1 MRRMLS
7 SAAHVDS
14 PRRTADEWVSFWQAP
29 QHLVGRW
36 SHSRHRQ
43 RAGLAACRIGIA
55 QVSHRAWQQGVIVA
69 ADQVFVGGSIFEGL
83 GTGPRAAAVAVTG
96 GRIARVGTDDDV
108 RDLVGSTTE
117 VVDIGSGLLVP
128 GFIDAHVHPVY
139 AGNAMLRCELH
150 GLETAAECVAKVA
163 EYAAAQ
169 PEVEWIVGGGWSMAG
184 FPGGTPTRQLL
195 DAVVPDRPVFLPNR
209 DGHGGWANT
218 RALELAGLDATTPDP
233 PDGRI
238 EREADGTPSG
248 CLHEGAMA
256 LVSSLIP
263 PPTAEDY
270 DRALEIAQDYL
281 LSLGITGWQDA
292 ILGEVNGRP
301 DPLDAYLRAASDGR
315 LKARVVGALWWDR
328 MKGAEQIDGM
338 VDRRAR
344 SNVGRFSATSIKI
357 MQDGVAENFTAAM
370 LSPYLDACGEHT
382 SNSGISFVD
391 PKALN
396 ADVIALDAL
405 GFQVHFHAIGDRAVR
420 EALDAIEA
428 ALVANGDSDLR
439 HHIAHIQII
448 HPDDVPRFAA
458 LDVTANMQPLWACH
472 EPQMDELTIPF
483 LGEPRW
489 RTQYPF
495 GALARAG
502 ARLCGG
508 SDWSVSSPDVL
519 WGSHVAVNRVAPP
532 EEGDSSAEPFL
543 PSERLDLATA
553 LTAYTHGSAYINH
566 LDDVSGSIE
575 PGKFADFALLDRN
588 PFDGPTEQIHAAR
601 VSATWVEGERVFSA
615 G

>member
-1 MRRMLS
+1 M
-7 SAAHVDS
+7 AA
-14 PRRTADEWVSFWQAP
+14 E
-29 QHLVGRW
+29 L
-36 SHSRHRQ
+36 
-43 RAGLAACRIGIA
+43 
-55 QVSHRAWQQGVIVA
+55 
-69 ADQVFVGGSIFEGL
+69 VFVGGSIFEGL
-83 GTGPRAAAVAVTG
+83 GKVPRAASVAVAA
-96 GRIARVGTDDDV
+96 GRIERVGTADEV
-108 RDLVGSTTE
+108 ADLIDRTTE
-117 VVDIGSGLLVP
+117 VVDIGGGLLTP

-139 AGNAMLRCELH
+139 AGNAMMRCELH
-150 GLETAAECVAKVA
+150 GLVSAEDCIAKVA
-163 EYAAAQ
+163 EYAATN
-169 PEVEWIVGGGWSMAG
+169 PDVEWIGGGGWSMEG

-195 DAVVPDRPVFLPNR
+195 DSVVADRPVFLPNR

-218 RALELAGLDATTPDP
+218 RALELAGVDANTPDP
-233 PDGRI
+233 ADGRI

-263 PPTAEDY
+263 SPTDEDY
-270 DRALEIAQDYL
+270 DRALDLAQNYL

-301 DPLDAYLRAASDGR
+301 DPLDAYLRAATDGR

-328 MKGAEQIDGM
+328 SRGQEQIDGM
-338 VDRRAR
+338 VERRERGEAR
-344 SNVGRFSATSIKI
+344 RFRATSVKI
-357 MQDGVAENFTAAM
+357 MQDGVAENFTAAL
-370 LSPYLDACGEHT
+370 LSPYLDACGDHST
-382 SNSGISFVD
+382 NSGISFVD
-391 PKALN
+391 PTALKS
-396 ADVIALDAL
+396 DVTALDAL

-428 ALVANGDSDLR
+428 AGRSNGDSDLR
-439 HHIAHIQII
+439 HHIAHIQIV

-458 LDVTANMQPLWACH
+458 LGVTANMQPLWACH

-508 SDWSVSSPDVL
+508 SDWSVSSPDVM

-532 EEGDSSAEPFL
+532 EEREAIADPFL
-543 PSERLDLATA
+543 LSERIDLATA
-553 LTAYTHGSAYINH
+553 LTAYTRGSAYVNH
-566 LDDVSGSIE
+566 LDAVSGTIE
-575 PGKFADFALLDRN
+575 VGKFADLALLDRN
-588 PFDGPTEQIHAAR
+588 PFEGEPEQIYSAR

>member
-1 MRRMLS
+1 M
-7 SAAHVDS
+7 
-14 PRRTADEWVSFWQAP
+14 AP
-29 QHLVGRW
+29 DL
-36 SHSRHRQ
+36 
-43 RAGLAACRIGIA
+43 
-55 QVSHRAWQQGVIVA
+55 
-69 ADQVFVGGSIFEGL
+69 VFVGGSVFEGL
-83 GTGPRAAAVAVTG
+83 GAGSRAAAVAVTG
-96 GRIARVGTDDDV
+96 GRIERVGSEADV
-108 RDLVGSTTE
+108 RELVGPSTE
-117 VVDIGSGLLVP
+117 VVDMGGGLLVP

-139 AGNAMLRCELH
+139 AGNAMMRCELH
-150 GLETAAECVAKVA
+150 GLVSAAECVAKVA
-163 EYAAAQ
+163 EYATAN
-169 PEVEWIVGGGWSMAG
+169 PDVEWISGGGWSMAG

-218 RALELAGLDATTPDP
+218 RALELAGLDANTPDP
-233 PDGRI
+233 ADGRI
-238 EREADGTPSG
+238 EREPDGTPSG
-248 CLHEGAMA
+248 CLHEGAMG

-263 PPTAEDY
+263 SPSDEDY
-270 DRALEIAQDYL
+270 DRALDIAQNYL
-281 LSLGITGWQDA
+281 FSLGITGWQDA

-301 DPLDAYLRAASDGR
+301 DPLDAYLRAAADGR

-328 MKGAEQIDGM
+328 NRGAEQIEGM
-338 VDRRAR
+338 IERRERGKA
-344 SNVGRFSATSIKI
+344 GRFSASSVKI

-370 LSPYLDACGEHT
+370 LNPYLDACGDHST
-382 SNSGISFVD
+382 NSGISFVD

-396 ADVIALDAL
+396 ADVTSLDAL

-428 ALVANGDSDLR
+428 AGITNGNSDLR
-439 HHIAHIQII
+439 HHIAHIQIV

-495 GALARAG
+495 RALVSAG

-508 SDWSVSSPDVL
+508 SDWSVSTPDVM

-532 EEGDSSAEPFL
+532 ENGEVNAEPFL
-543 PSERLDLATA
+543 PAERIDLATA
-553 LTAYTHGSAYINH
+553 LTAYTRGSAFVNH

-575 PGKFADFALLDRN
+575 RGKFADLALLDRN
-588 PFDGPTEQIHAAR
+588 PFEGPPEQIYSAR
-601 VSATWVEGERVFSA
+601 VSATWVEGERVFTA
-615 G
+615 N